1 MRARGLLGIAIAAA
15 SAAAVLS
22 AAPDQAQQPQ
32 QGAVYRSTNQT
43 VSVYTTVVG
52 DDGRLVPNLTKGDFE
67 VFDNGRPQTLTLFD
81 NSVQKISIVIMLDM
95 SGSMTGNIP
104 VLRQAAV
111 QMFTRLS
118 PDDKARIGNFGDRIT
133 VSPTFTNN
141 VDDLIRAL
149 YLDLEPGGATPLWGA
164 VNVAMTALAH
174 VDGRRVVL
182 VMTDGKDT
190 RGQPSLADVT
200 QRAETESFMVYGIGM
215 ASDSGGFGGG
225 GGGGFRSRSGGGGFG
240 ARGSGRSY
248 GDEPDPGLRT
258 LAEDSGG
265 GYIEL
270 HRADQL
276 GPAFAHVA
284 DELHHQYLLG
294 YAVPE
299 FDGKMHQID
308 VRVRKPGMTSRARKS
323 YLSPKA
329 PGG

>member
-1 MRARGLLGIAIAAA
+1 MRARGLFGIAIAA
-15 SAAAVLS
+15 SAATAIA
-22 AAPDQAQQPQ
+22 AAPPQEQKPQ
-32 QGAVYRSTNQT
+32 QGAPVFRSVNQT
-43 VSVYTTVVG
+43 VSIYTTVVA
-52 DDGRLVPNLTKGDFE
+52 DDGTLVPNLTKDDFE
-67 VFDNGRPQTLTLFD
+67 VFDNARPQTLTLFD

-104 VLRQAAV
+104 TLRQAAV
-111 QMFTRLS
+111 QMFTRLL

-149 YLDLEPGGATPLWGA
+149 YLDLVPGGATPLWGS

-190 RGQPSLADVT
+190 RGQPSLADVAN
-200 QRAETESFMVYGIGM
+200 RAEVESYMVYGIGM
-215 ASDSGGFGGG
+215 ASSDGFGGG
-225 GGGGFRSRSGGGGFG
+225 SGGYHGRFGGGGY
-240 ARGSGRSY
+240 ARGGY
-248 GDEPDPGLRT
+248 GGDAPDPGLRT
-258 LAEDSGG
+258 LAGDSGG
-265 GYIEL
+265 GYVEL

-276 GPAFAHVA
+276 GPAFARVA

-323 YLSPKA
+323 YLAPKA

>member
-1 MRARGLLGIAIAAA
+1 MRARGLFGIAMAA
-15 SAAAVLS
+15 SAAAVIAA
-22 AAPDQAQQPQ
+22 AAPRQDQKPQ
-32 QGAVYRSTNQT
+32 QGAPVYRSTNQT
-43 VSVYTTVVG
+43 VSIYATVV
-52 DDGRLVPNLTKGDFE
+52 DEDGKLVPNLTRDDFE
-67 VFDNGRPQTLTLFD
+67 VTDNGRPQTLTLFD

-104 VLRQAAV
+104 TLRQAAV
-111 QMFTRLS
+111 QMFTRLL

-133 VSPTFTNN
+133 VSPTFTND

-149 YLDLEPGGATPLWGA
+149 YLDLQPGGATPLWGA

-190 RGQPSLADVT
+190 RGRPSLADVIN
-200 QRAETESFMVYGIGM
+200 RSEVESYMIYGIGM
-215 ASDSGGFGGG
+215 ASSEGFGGAGGARNRFGGG
-225 GGGGFRSRSGGGGFG
+225 GYGGRGGGG
-240 ARGSGRSY
+240 RSSG
-248 GDEPDPGLRT
+248 DQPDPGLRT

-265 GYIEL
+265 GYLEL
-270 HRADQL
+270 RRADQL
-276 GPAFAHVA
+276 GPAFARVA
-284 DELHHQYLLG
+284 DELHHQYLIG

-323 YLSPKA
+323 YLAPKA

>member
-1 MRARGLLGIAIAAA
+1 MRARGLFGIAIAA
-15 SAAAVLS
+15 STAAALG
-22 AAPDQAQQPQ
+22 AAPAQDRTPQ
-32 QGAVYRSTNQT
+32 QGAPVYRSTNQT
-43 VSVYTTVVG
+43 VSVFTTVVG
-52 DDGRLVPNLTKGDFE
+52 DDGRLVPDLRKDDFE

-104 VLRQAAV
+104 TLRQAAV
-111 QMFTRLS
+111 QMFTRLR
-118 PDDKARIGNFGDRIT
+118 PDDRARIGNFGDRIT
-133 VSPTFTNN
+133 VSPTFTND
-141 VDDLIRAL
+141 VDELIRAL

-164 VNVAMTALAH
+164 VNVAMTALAR

-190 RGQPSLADVT
+190 RGEPTLADVL
-200 QRAETESFMVYGIGM
+200 QRAEVESFTVYGIGM
-215 ASDSGGFGGG
+215 ASDSSGLGGGYRRRFGGG
-225 GGGGFRSRSGGGGFG
+225 GSGGRGGAG
-240 ARGSGRSY
+240 
-248 GDEPDPGLRT
+248 GDAPDPGLRT

-265 GYIEL
+265 GYVEL

-276 GPAFAHVA
+276 GPAFARVA

-308 VRVRKPGMTSRARKS
+308 VRVRRPGMTSRARKS
-323 YLSPKA
+323 YLAPKA